1 MGNAMDVHISYG
13 IADKLLTLAAVLF
26 QLAVLALIAYGVS
39 YVVDRLFRL
48 ERTKRTLG
56 KVFVPCLAAVFLSLA
71 VWVQNPIV
79 SCPAELQL
87 RFTPE
92 MRQEAVALQKGFVYF
107 PFFTAKITVK
117 DIQEDGVVTIESLY
131 LFVLARDEV
140 AFGGPDGPEVVE
152 KLNLIW

>member
-26 QLAVLALIAYGVS
+26 QLAVLVLIAYGVS
-39 YVVDRLFRL
+39 YVVVRLFRL

-56 KVFVPCLAAVFLSLA
+56 KVFVPCLAAVFVGLA
-71 VWVQNPIV
+71 VCVQNPIV
-79 SCPAELQL
+79 SCPAELQS

-117 DIQEDGVVTIESLY
+117 DIQEDGVVMIESLY
-131 LFVLARDEV
+131 LFALASDEV

>member
-1 MGNAMDVHISYG
+1 MNVHIYYG

-39 YVVDRLFRL
+39 WVVVRGFRL
-48 ERTKRTLG
+48 ERTKRTRG
-56 KVFVPCLAAVFLSLA
+56 KVFVACLAVVLAALA
-71 VWVQNPIV
+71 VWAQNPVV
-79 SCPAELQL
+79 SCPAELAP
-87 RFTPE
+87 RFTAE
-92 MRQEAVALQKGFVYF
+92 MREEALALQKGFVYF

-131 LFVLARDEV
+131 FFALARDEV
-140 AFGGPDGPEVVE
+140 AFGGPDGAEVVE

>member
-1 MGNAMDVHISYG
+1 MDVHISYG

-26 QLAVLALIAYGVS
+26 QLAVLALIAYAVS
-39 YVVDRLFRL
+39 YVVVRLFRL

-56 KVFVPCLAAVFLSLA
+56 KVFVPCLA

-79 SCPAELQL
+79 SCPAELQPS
-87 RFTPE
+87 FTPE

-131 LFVLARDEV
+131 LFALASDEV

>member
-1 MGNAMDVHISYG
+1 MNVHVSYG

-39 YVVDRLFRL
+39 Y
-48 ERTKRTLG
+48 
-56 KVFVPCLAAVFLSLA
+56 
-71 VWVQNPIV
+71 
-79 SCPAELQL
+79 
-87 RFTPE
+87 
-92 MRQEAVALQKGFVYF
+92 FVYF

-131 LFVLARDEV
+131 LFALASDEV

>member
-1 MGNAMDVHISYG
+1 MNVHVSYG

-39 YVVDRLFRL
+39 YVVVRLFHL

-56 KVFVPCLAAVFLSLA
+56 KVFVPCLAAVFVGVA

-117 DIQEDGVVTIESLY
+117 DIQEDGVVTVESLY
-131 LFVLARDEV
+131 FFALARD
-140 AFGGPDGPEVVE
+140 
-152 KLNLIW
+152 

>member
-26 QLAVLALIAYGVS
+26 QLAVLALIAYAVS
-39 YVVDRLFRL
+39 WVVVRLFRL

-56 KVFVPCLAAVFLSLA
+56 KVFVPCLAAVFVGLA

-79 SCPAELQL
+79 SCPAELQS

-117 DIQEDGVVTIESLY
+117 DIQEDGVVTVESLY
-131 LFVLARDEV
+131 FFALASDEV

>member
-1 MGNAMDVHISYG
+1 MNVQVSYG

-39 YVVDRLFRL
+39 YVVVRLFRL

-56 KVFVPCLAAVFLSLA
+56 KVFVPCLA

-79 SCPAELQL
+79 SCPAELQP

-92 MRQEAVALQKGFVYF
+92 MREEAVALRKGFVYF
-107 PFFTAKITVK
+107 P
-117 DIQEDGVVTIESLY
+117 SLVSRHE
-131 LFVLARDEV
+131 LLNGGIDDET
-140 AFGGPDGPEVVE
+140 
-152 KLNLIW
+152 

>member
-1 MGNAMDVHISYG
+1 MDVHISYG

-26 QLAVLALIAYGVS
+26 QLAVLALITYGVS
-39 YVVDRLFRL
+39 YVVVRLFRL
-48 ERTKRTLG
+48 ERTLG
-56 KVFVPCLAAVFLSLA
+56 KVFVPCLAAVFLGLA

-79 SCPAELQL
+79 SCPAELQS

-117 DIQEDGVVTIESLY
+117 DIQEDGVVTIEFLY

-140 AFGGPDGPEVVE
+140 AFGGPDGAEVVE

>member
-1 MGNAMDVHISYG
+1 MYPTVSRTNCSPS
-13 IADKLLTLAAVLF
+13 LRSCSSWQCWLRSLTVSAVWSPWLAAVVLG
-26 QLAVLALIAYGVS
+26 LAVG
-39 YVVDRLFRL
+39 
-48 ERTKRTLG
+48 
-56 KVFVPCLAAVFLSLA
+56 
-71 VWVQNPIV
+71 VQNPIV

-92 MRQEAVALQKGFVYF
+92 MRQEAVALKKGFVYF

-117 DIQEDGVVTIESLY
+117 DIQEDGVVMIESLY
-131 LFVLARDEV
+131 LFALASDEV

>member
-1 MGNAMDVHISYG
+1 MDVHISYG

-26 QLAVLALIAYGVS
+26 QLVVLALIAYGVS
-39 YVVDRLFRL
+39 YVVVRLFRL

-56 KVFVPCLAAVFLSLA
+56 KVFVPCLAAV
-71 VWVQNPIV
+71 QNPIV
-79 SCPAELQL
+79 SCSAELQP

-117 DIQEDGVVTIESLY
+117 DIQEDGVVTVESLY
-131 LFVLARDEV
+131 LFALARDEV

>member
-1 MGNAMDVHISYG
+1 MPSAGWS
-13 IADKLLTLAAVLF
+13 
-26 QLAVLALIAYGVS
+26 
-39 YVVDRLFRL
+39 
-48 ERTKRTLG
+48 
-56 KVFVPCLAAVFLSLA
+56 FVCSAWNGRSGRWARSLCLA

-79 SCPAELQL
+79 SFPAELQP

-117 DIQEDGVVTIESLY
+117 DIQEDGVVTVESLY
-131 LFVLARDEV
+131 FFALARDEV

-152 KLNLIW
+152 KFNLIW

>member
-1 MGNAMDVHISYG
+1 MDVHISYG

-39 YVVDRLFRL
+39 YVVVRLFRL

-56 KVFVPCLAAVFLSLA
+56 KVFVPCLAAVFLGLV
-71 VWVQNPIV
+71 VWVQHPIV
-79 SCPAELQL
+79 SC
-87 RFTPE
+87 
-92 MRQEAVALQKGFVYF
+92 QKGFVYF

-117 DIQEDGVVTIESLY
+117 DIQEDGVVMIESLY
-131 LFVLARDEV
+131 LFALASDEV
-140 AFGGPDGPEVVE
+140 AFGGPDGAEVVE

>member
-39 YVVDRLFRL
+39 WVVVRLFCL

-56 KVFVPCLAAVFLSLA
+56 KVFVPCLAAVFVGLS

-79 SCPAELQL
+79 SCPAELQP

-107 PFFTAKITVK
+107 P
-117 DIQEDGVVTIESLY
+117 SLVSRHE
-131 LFVLARDEV
+131 LLNGGIDDET
-140 AFGGPDGPEVVE
+140 
-152 KLNLIW
+152 

>member
-1 MGNAMDVHISYG
+1 MDVHISYG

-39 YVVDRLFRL
+39 YVVVRLFRL

-56 KVFVPCLAAVFLSLA
+56 KVFVPCLAAVFLGLLV
-71 VWVQNPIV
+71 VWVQHPIV
-79 SCPAELQL
+79 SCPAELQP

-117 DIQEDGVVTIESLY
+117 DIQEDGVVMIESLY
-131 LFVLARDEV
+131 LFALGQR
-140 AFGGPDGPEVVE
+140 
-152 KLNLIW
+152 

>member
-1 MGNAMDVHISYG
+1 MVGNTMNVHVSYG

-39 YVVDRLFRL
+39 CVVVRLFRL

-56 KVFVPCLAAVFLSLA
+56 KVFVPCLAAVLVGLA

-79 SCPAELQL
+79 SCPAELQP

-92 MRQEAVALQKGFVYF
+92 MREEALALQKGFVYF
-107 PFFTAKITVK
+107 P
-117 DIQEDGVVTIESLY
+117 SLVSRHE
-131 LFVLARDEV
+131 L
-140 AFGGPDGPEVVE
+140 
-152 KLNLIW
+152 LNADTSY